1 VDILFVL
8 DKLKSVKEPIN
19 VSDKDMFVEDVESDE
34 EDEKTPATIRASLPM
49 SFPLNAPIPAIPAR
63 NVTQP
68 RKTIADL
75 PPTEYVH
82 VWSDQRYWE
91 KAFPC
96 LFPYGVGGPN
106 DPERLNK
113 LSQAEFDRHC
123 LLLNGPF
130 STCMEWI
137 FGRFK
142 ENCYRSANSVGFKAD
157 LFGFKLPT
165 KADLDKTA
173 EYASDGLKR
182 QRLNDECEK
191 LLKKLSSF
199 SGLKNTHYHIQRA
212 RREILAM
219 VSSSEMSRP
228 TWFVT
233 LSSADLYWPELWI
246 AIEALNGNVLSL
258 EDAAKLT
265 YQERVNLL
273 DANPVLAA
281 RMFKSRVDLML
292 NEIFRGKA
300 HPIGFLVDWWF
311 RVEFQRNGSLHIHFI
326 IWAWLFAYGKWFESN
341 ELHEMMSHKNNEK
354 NKTGNEKEISKV
366 KKRVQMTT
374 LP

>member
-1 VDILFVL
+1 
-8 DKLKSVKEPIN
+8 
-19 VSDKDMFVEDVESDE
+19 
-34 EDEKTPATIRASLPM
+34 M

-311 RVEFQRNGSLHIHFI
+311 RVEFQRNGSLHIHSI

-341 ELHEMMSHKNNEK
+341 ELHQMMSHKNNEK
-354 NKTGNEKEISKV
+354 NKTGNEKEIVKV

-374 LP
+374 FPCR